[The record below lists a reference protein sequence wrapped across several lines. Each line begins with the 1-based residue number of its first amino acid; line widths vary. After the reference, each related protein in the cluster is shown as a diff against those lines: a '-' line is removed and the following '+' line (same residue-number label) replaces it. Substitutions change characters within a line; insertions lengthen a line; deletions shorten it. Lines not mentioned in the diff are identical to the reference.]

1 MLILVGVTINLAANG
16 GLFEKSR
23 TASKDTEQK
32 KILEELIAMA
42 EFDNDG
48 KINVD
53 SLIEKVGAKYD
64 GSRYDQTNSKLTV
77 KGNKGDFYY
86 KVTDTEIKIWE
97 DNNSED
103 GTIPSGEDEI
113 VGKYI
118 DIKAEIGESEEY
130 EITDEKIISSEE
142 DMNAEYSYD
151 SENKIITFTNTTK
164 KGETTS
170 YRMKMHFIKNDEGKT
185 INIIALPPLE
195 DMNNEELRFLM
206 LSKNGYVGFEKYM
219 LPEGSYNSGTLKL
232 GIGEDKNG
240 NKYGT
245 WECNDGTF
253 IYLYMDNYMYAT
265 YGFGSISDENKFE
278 VDGKIYT
285 KDT

>member
-1 MLILVGVTINLAANG
+1 MLILVGVTINLATNG

-97 DNNSED
+97 DNNKGD
-103 GTIPSGEDEI
+103 GTTPEEKAEFAGKIYRSDEKDGEISITVFDKQENKYVLYRATVTEENGKITELTNVTEKLTDKFEI
-113 VGKYI
+113 VTKESSEFETWLTKENADAADKGGTIYNI
-118 DIKAEIGESEEY
+118 DSIEEKCIKIPDYGEEY
-130 EITDEKIISSEE
+130 
-142 DMNAEYSYD
+142 YY
-151 SENKIITFTNTTK
+151 
-164 KGETTS
+164 
-170 YRMKMHFIKNDEGKT
+170 
-185 INIIALPPLE
+185 
-195 DMNNEELRFLM
+195 
-206 LSKNGYVGFEKYM
+206 GF
-219 LPEGSYNSGTLKL
+219 
-232 GIGEDKNG
+232 
-240 NKYGT
+240 
-245 WECNDGTF
+245 F
-253 IYLYMDNYMYAT
+253 MDNYAT
-265 YGFGSISDENKFE
+265 ANIDAELKQISDEEVAIFE
-278 VDGKIYT
+278 SAIANV
-285 KDT
+285 